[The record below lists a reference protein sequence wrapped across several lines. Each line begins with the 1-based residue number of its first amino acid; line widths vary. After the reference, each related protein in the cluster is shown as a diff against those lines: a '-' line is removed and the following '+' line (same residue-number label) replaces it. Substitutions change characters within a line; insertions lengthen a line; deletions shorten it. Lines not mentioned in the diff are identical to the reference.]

1 MKTAR
6 LVKDMGPSGS
16 GAEQR
21 LYRLSDTELSS
32 TGYVVVSA
40 VAVPYGGGPETYIFA
55 SNAEGEID
63 DWGELNGSFSGGL
76 DHEKALRGAGYRIKR
91 EAGMVGNGY

>member
-16 GAEQR
+16 GAVQR
-21 LYRLSDTELSS
+21 LYRLNDTELSS

-55 SNAEGEID
+55 CNAEGEID
-63 DWGELNGSFSGGL
+63 DWGELPGSFKGDL
-76 DHEKALRGAGYRIKR
+76 DHEKALRGAGYTV
-91 EAGMVGNGY
+91 EDEHDLN